1 MDFDK
6 FDSYVKSDERNYEMD
21 NSDALGTHD
30 NEGCGDNYSVYLKVD
45 ENGVITDSS
54 YQTNGCPFGKATCEI
69 ATERVIGLTL
79 KEAEAMT
86 TDDIEEAI
94 DGYPPRRRT
103 YPQQVLTTLRK
114 ALNNY
119 DDNLAVPVDDPVEP
133 LDDEIE
139 VPTG

>member
-1 MDFDK
+1 MNFDK
-6 FDSYVKSDERNYEMD
+6 FDEYVKSDERNHEMD
-21 NSDALGTHD
+21 EPDALGVHD
-30 NEGCGDNYSVYLKVD
+30 NEGCGDNYSIYLEITD
-45 ENGVITDSS
+45 GVITESS

-69 ATERVIGLTL
+69 TTEQVTGMTL
-79 KEAEAMT
+79 KEAEEMT

-119 DDNLAVPVDDPVEP
+119 DDTLAVPVDHPIEP
-133 LDDEIE
+133 LDEEIE